1 MIKAFTSTVA
11 NIITKEIQ
19 KGKNPGGGG
28 GGEEKREGAE
38 RGEEREKQT

>member
-28 GGEEKREGAE
+28 KVEWDVTSCRIKDI
-38 RGEEREKQT
+38 